1 MQHTCNT
8 VVDDQRY
15 KKLIFEYLEVYKEAK
30 RLDINVLILDKLPEV
45 LNEQQK
51 DNKVKNLLQAMRR
64 EGLIDLEGKTWR
76 MSKR

>member
-51 DNKVKNLLQAMRR
+51 DNKVKNLLQSMRR